1 MTMFTNPF
9 TPYGFRFFEGE
20 GGNGGGTP
28 EKKTEDLNPEEK
40 DKGEKVPLG
49 TLIEERKKRQAI
61 EVERDTL
68 LAKQKALDEEEL
80 KKKGELQKLI
90 DAKELELKAE
100 REKVASLQSKA
111 TEYEALQAIER
122 AEIKKALGTD
132 WEEEFDSMPLP
143 TLKKI
148 AIKLGSAEGSKIPK
162 GDGGIDGDGKVKL
175 TDEDKAQAQQMGLSD
190 EAYAR
195 FLKTSEKLKPK
206 K

>member
-1 MTMFTNPF
+1 MFTNPF

-20 GGNGGGTP
+20 GGSGDGAP
-28 EKKTEDLNPEEK
+28 AKKTEDPTPEE
-40 DKGEKVPLG
+40 KGEKVPLG
-49 TLIEERKKRQAI
+49 SLIEERKKRQAI
-61 EVERDTL
+61 EVERDAL

-100 REKVASLQSKA
+100 REKNASLQSKA

-148 AIKLGSAEGSKIPK
+148 AIKLSSTENGTKIPK